1 MAEEENLQE
10 GIKVEGDYNAEQIQH
25 LKGLEAVRMRP
36 AMYIGDTF
44 EKGYHH
50 CVYEVVDNCIDEFLA
65 GSGKNIDV
73 TLNADGS
80 CTVADEARGIPVDM
94 HPTEHRPAIEVVL
107 TELHAGG
114 KFGTGGY
121 QVSGGLHGVGVKCVN
136 ALSEWMEVEV
146 RRDGKRHRI
155 RFSRGKITEP
165 LHVVGPAEG
174 TGTTIT
180 FYLDNSIFKEP
191 DGSACSFKW
200 DILSKRFNE
209 LAFLNP
215 GVNIRFTE
223 EATGRY
229 QEFRHADGITGYVKA
244 LNLGAELTTPQVVE
258 FSGSEKIGHNEATGR
273 DLIVQVRIAMVYAKN
288 KWDETILT
296 YANGINTHEGGTH
309 LEGFKAALTSIVN
322 AYAKDKKLIKENES
336 TPTGEDI
343 RQGLTCIIL
352 VLHPAPQFEGQTKT
366 KLGNGEVKGIV
377 QKLVFKKLKDYFEE
391 NPAIAT
397 EVVNKVLT
405 SMRAREMAQKAKD
418 KILKAGGPQM
428 EGLLGKLADCQSN
441 DPAECELF
449 LVEGDSA
456 GGSAVSGRDN
466 KTQAILPLRGK
477 VLNVEKANLEKQME
491 NAEIRTMITAIGGG
505 YDHEEEL
512 VETDDF
518 GVKHKVLRPVPFD
531 VSKIRYNKVIIM
543 TDADVDGAHIRTL
556 LLTFFYRKMRS
567 LIEHGHVYMAQ
578 PPLYGIKRKGKIEYI
593 ASDSVLTNKLL
604 KLGCVDF
611 RFEFASGR
619 DSGAQSRGA
628 GASSPAT
635 IENERLS
642 SLLDVLATAKQQCT
656 ILEKQKIDIKEYFSL
671 RNQETGEFP
680 RYRVVS
686 DTDGNQVFRY
696 VFHRADADA
705 IKAEVQAAL
714 QCPMEELDE
723 PENPNYN
730 CTEIKQSGTLRRE
743 MDNLVQVYGFARGDF
758 LGGGEDA
765 EPIGKLIDT
774 KGAETPVRSLL
785 QLLAEI
791 RERGGKGLTIQ
802 RYKGLGEMDDDQLF
816 DTTMDPRNRR
826 LRRAELVDAARANEI
841 FEKLMGDQVEPRR
854 RFIEE
859 NALSA
864 DIDA

>member
-10 GIKVEGDYNAEQIQH
+10 GIKVEGDYNAKQIQH

-50 CVYEVVDNCIDEFLA
+50 CVYEVVDNCIDEFMA
-65 GSGKNIDV
+65 GYGKNIDV

-180 FYLDNSIFKEP
+180 FYLDNTIFKEP
-191 DGSACSFKW
+191 DGSSCSFKW
-200 DILSKRFNE
+200 DILAKRFNE

-223 EATGRY
+223 EATGRR
-229 QEFRHADGITGYVKA
+229 QEFCHADGITGYVKA
-244 LNLGAELTTPQVVE
+244 LNLGAELTTPSVIE
-258 FSGSEKIGHNEATGR
+258 IGGSEKIGHNDATGR
-273 DLIVQVRIAMVYAKN
+273 DLIVQVRISMVYAKT

-309 LEGFKAALTSIVN
+309 LEGFKTALTSIVN
-322 AYAKDKKLIKENES
+322 AFAKDKKLLKENDS

-391 NPAIAT
+391 NPQVGT
-397 EVVNKVLT
+397 EIVNKVLQ
-405 SMRAREMAQKAKD
+405 SMRAREAAQKVKD
-418 KILKAGGPQM
+418 KMLKSGGP
-428 EGLLGKLADCQSN
+428 ELGGLLGKLADCQSN

-466 KTQAILPLRGK
+466 RTQAILPLRGK
-477 VLNVEKANLEKQME
+477 VLNVEKANLERQLE
-491 NAEIRTMITAIGGG
+491 NAEIRTMITAINGG
-505 YDHEEEL
+505 YDHDEEVMEA
-512 VETDDF
+512 DDY
-518 GVKHKVLRPVPFD
+518 GVKHKVTRHVPFD

-556 LLTFFYRKMRS
+556 LLTFFYRKMRA

-593 ASDSVLTNKLL
+593 ASDAVLTNKLL
-604 KLGCVDF
+604 KLGCGDF
-611 RFEFASGR
+611 RFEFSGG
-619 DSGAQSRGA
+619 GAVAPREPLESD
-628 GASSPAT
+628 
-635 IENERLS
+635 RLS
-642 SLLDVLATAKQQCT
+642 SLLDILSTAKSQCT
-656 ILEKQKIDIKEYFSL
+656 VLEKQKIDINEFFSL
-671 RNQETGEFP
+671 RNPETGEFP
-680 RYRVVS
+680 RYRVAS
-686 DTDGNQVFRY
+686 DTDGNQVFRF
-696 VFHRADADA
+696 VFRKEEADA

-723 PENPNYN
+723 PENPNYT
-730 CTEIKQSGTLRRE
+730 CTEIKQAATLRRE

-758 LGGGEDA
+758 LGGGDDA
-765 EPIGKLIDT
+765 APIGKLVDT
-774 KGAETPVRSLL
+774 KGVETPVRSLL
-785 QLLAEI
+785 ELLAEI
-791 RERGGKGLTIQ
+791 RERGGRGLTIQ
-802 RYKGLGEMDDDQLF
+802 RYKGLGEMDYDQLF

-826 LRRAELVDAARANEI
+826 LRRAELVDAVEANKI

>member
-1 MAEEENLQE
+1 MAQE
-10 GIKVEGDYNAEQIQH
+10 KEVAAEAATIRVEGDYNAEQIQH

-50 CVYEVVDNCIDEFLA
+50 CVYEVVDNCIDEFMA
-65 GSGKNIDV
+65 GYGTNIDV

-180 FYLDNSIFKEP
+180 FYLDNTIFKEP
-191 DGSACSFKW
+191 DGSTCSFKW
-200 DILSKRFNE
+200 DILAKRFNE

-223 EATGRY
+223 EATGRH

-244 LNLGAELTTPQVVE
+244 LNLGAELTTPSVIE
-258 FSGSEKIGHNEATGR
+258 FSGSEKIGHNDATGR
-273 DLIVQVRIAMVYAKN
+273 DLVVQVRISMVYAKA

-322 AYAKDKKLIKENES
+322 AFAKDKKLLKENDS
-336 TPTGEDI
+336 TPSGEDI

-391 NPAIAT
+391 NPAVGT
-397 EVVNKVLT
+397 EIVNKVLQ
-405 SMRAREMAQKAKD
+405 SMRAREAAQKARD
-418 KILKAGGPQM
+418 KMLKNGGPEM

-477 VLNVEKANLEKQME
+477 VLNVEKANLERQLE

-505 YDHEEEL
+505 YDHDEEAL
-512 VETDDF
+512 ETDDF
-518 GVKHKVLRPVPFD
+518 GVKHKVTRHVPFD
-531 VSKIRYNKVIIM
+531 VSKIRYNKIIIM

-604 KLGCVDF
+604 KIGCGEF
-611 RFEFASGR
+611 RFVFADGTR
-619 DSGAQSRGA
+619 TLEAD
-628 GASSPAT
+628 
-635 IENERLS
+635 RLS
-642 SLLDVLATAKQQCT
+642 SLLDVLATAKSQCT
-656 ILEKQKIDIKEYFSL
+656 VLEKQKIDIREFFSL
-671 RNQETGEFP
+671 RNPETGEFP
-680 RYRVVS
+680 RYRVAS
-686 DTDGNQVFRY
+686 DTDGNQVFRF
-696 VFHRADADA
+696 VFRKEEADA

-723 PENPNYN
+723 PENPNYT
-730 CTEIKQSGTLRRE
+730 CTEVKQAATLRRE

-758 LGGGEDA
+758 LGGGDDA
-765 EPIGKLIDT
+765 APIGKLVDT
-774 KGAETPVRSLL
+774 KNTETPVSSLL
-785 QLLAEI
+785 QLLSEI
-791 RERGGKGLTIQ
+791 RERGGRGLTIQ
-802 RYKGLGEMDDDQLF
+802 RYKGLGEMDYDQLF

-826 LRRAELVDAARANEI
+826 LRRAELVDAAEANKI

>member
-1 MAEEENLQE
+1 MW
-10 GIKVEGDYNAEQIQH
+10 V
-25 LKGLEAVRMRP
+25 
-36 AMYIGDTF
+36 
-44 EKGYHH
+44 
-50 CVYEVVDNCIDEFLA
+50 
-65 GSGKNIDV
+65 
-73 TLNADGS
+73 
-80 CTVADEARGIPVDM
+80 
-94 HPTEHRPAIEVVL
+94 
-107 TELHAGG
+107 
-114 KFGTGGY
+114 
-121 QVSGGLHGVGVKCVN
+121 
-136 ALSEWMEVEV
+136 
-146 RRDGKRHRI
+146 
-155 RFSRGKITEP
+155 
-165 LHVVGPAEG
+165 
-174 TGTTIT
+174 
-180 FYLDNSIFKEP
+180 
-191 DGSACSFKW
+191 
-200 DILSKRFNE
+200 
-209 LAFLNP
+209 
-215 GVNIRFTE
+215 
-223 EATGRY
+223 
-229 QEFRHADGITGYVKA
+229 
-244 LNLGAELTTPQVVE
+244 
-258 FSGSEKIGHNEATGR
+258 
-273 DLIVQVRIAMVYAKN
+273 
-288 KWDETILT
+288 
-296 YANGINTHEGGTH
+296 
-309 LEGFKAALTSIVN
+309 
-322 AYAKDKKLIKENES
+322 
-336 TPTGEDI
+336 
-343 RQGLTCIIL
+343 
-352 VLHPAPQFEGQTKT
+352 
-366 KLGNGEVKGIV
+366 
-377 QKLVFKKLKDYFEE
+377 KKLKDYFEE
-391 NPAIAT
+391 NPAVAT

-441 DPAECELF
+441 DPSECELF

-505 YDHEEEL
+505 YDHEEEV

-518 GVKHKVLRPVPFD
+518 GVKHKVMRHVPFD

-593 ASDSVLTNKLL
+593 ASDAVLTNKLL

-611 RFEFASGR
+611 HFVFADGER
-619 DSGAQSRGA
+619 VID
-628 GASSPAT
+628 T
-635 IENERLS
+635 DRLS

-656 ILEKQKIDIKEYFSL
+656 ILEKQKIDIREYFSL
-671 RNQETGEFP
+671 RNPATGEFP
-680 RYRVVS
+680 RFRVTS
-686 DTDGNQVFRY
+686 DTDGNQVFRF
-696 VFHRADADA
+696 VFRREEADA
-705 IKAEVQAAL
+705 IKAEVQAVL

-758 LGGGEDA
+758 LGDGDT
-765 EPIGKLIDT
+765 PIGKLVDT
-774 KGAETPVRSLL
+774 KGVETPVTSLVR
-785 QLLAEI
+785 LLAEI
-791 RERGGKGLTIQ
+791 RERGSKGRQIQ

-864 DIDA
+864 DIDT

>member
-10 GIKVEGDYNAEQIQH
+10 GIKVEGDYNAKQIQH

-50 CVYEVVDNCIDEFLA
+50 CVYEVVDNCIDEFMA
-65 GSGKNIDV
+65 GYGKNIDV

-180 FYLDNSIFKEP
+180 FYLDNTIFKEP
-191 DGSACSFKW
+191 DGSSCSFKW
-200 DILSKRFNE
+200 DILAKRFNE

-223 EATGRY
+223 EATGRR
-229 QEFRHADGITGYVKA
+229 QEFCHADGITGYVKA
-244 LNLGAELTTPQVVE
+244 LNLGAELTTPSVIE
-258 FSGSEKIGHNEATGR
+258 IGGSEKIGHNDATGR
-273 DLIVQVRIAMVYAKN
+273 DLIVQVRISMVYAKT

-309 LEGFKAALTSIVN
+309 LEGFKTALTSIVN
-322 AYAKDKKLIKENES
+322 AFAKDKKLLKENDS

-391 NPAIAT
+391 NPQVGT
-397 EVVNKVLT
+397 EIVNKVLQ
-405 SMRAREMAQKAKD
+405 SMRAREAAQKVKD
-418 KILKAGGPQM
+418 KMLKSGGP
-428 EGLLGKLADCQSN
+428 ELGGLLGKLADCQSN

-466 KTQAILPLRGK
+466 RTQAILPLRGK
-477 VLNVEKANLEKQME
+477 VLNVEKANLERQLE
-491 NAEIRTMITAIGGG
+491 NAEIRTMITAINGG
-505 YDHEEEL
+505 YDHDEEVMEA
-512 VETDDF
+512 DDY
-518 GVKHKVLRPVPFD
+518 GVKHKVTRHVPFD

-556 LLTFFYRKMRS
+556 LLTFFYRKMRA

-593 ASDSVLTNKLL
+593 ASDAVLTNKLL
-604 KLGCVDF
+604 KLGCGDF
-611 RFEFASGR
+611 RFEFADGERTLES
-619 DSGAQSRGA
+619 D
-628 GASSPAT
+628 
-635 IENERLS
+635 RLS
-642 SLLDVLATAKQQCT
+642 SLLDILSTAKSQCT
-656 ILEKQKIDIKEYFSL
+656 VLEKQKIDINEFFSL
-671 RNQETGEFP
+671 RNPETGEFP
-680 RYRVVS
+680 RYRVAS
-686 DTDGNQVFRY
+686 DTDGNQVFRF
-696 VFHRADADA
+696 VFRKEEADA
-705 IKAEVQAAL
+705 IKTEVQTAL

-723 PENPNYN
+723 PENPNYT
-730 CTEIKQSGTLRRE
+730 CTEIKQAATLRRE

-758 LGGGEDA
+758 LGGGDDA
-765 EPIGKLIDT
+765 APIGKLVDT
-774 KGAETPVRSLL
+774 KGVETPVRSLL
-785 QLLAEI
+785 ELLAEI
-791 RERGGKGLTIQ
+791 RERGGRGLTIQ
-802 RYKGLGEMDDDQLF
+802 RYKGLGEMDYDQLF

-826 LRRAELVDAARANEI
+826 LRRAELVDAVEANKI

>member
-1 MAEEENLQE
+1 MTEEENLQD
-10 GIKVEGDYNAEQIQH
+10 GIKVEGAYNASQIQH

-50 CVYEVVDNCIDEFLA
+50 CVYEVVDNCIDEFMA
-65 GSGKNIDV
+65 GYGKNIDV
-73 TLNADGS
+73 SLNADGS
-80 CTVADEARGIPVDM
+80 CTVRDEARGIPVDM
-94 HPTEHRPAIEVVL
+94 HPTEHRPAVEVVL

-146 RRDGKRHRI
+146 RRDGQRHRI

-165 LHVVGPAEG
+165 LHVVGPAED

-180 FYLDNSIFKEP
+180 FYLDNTIFKDP
-191 DGSACSFKW
+191 DGNTCSFKW
-200 DILSKRFNE
+200 DILAKRFNE

-223 EATGRY
+223 EATNRH
-229 QEFRHADGITGYVKA
+229 QEFCHADGITGYVKA
-244 LNLGAELTTPQVVE
+244 MNLGAELTTPKVIE
-258 FSGSEKIGHNEATGR
+258 IAGSEKVGHNDVTDK
-273 DLIVQVRIAMVYAKN
+273 DLIVQVRIAMVYAKS

-309 LEGFKAALTSIVN
+309 LEGFKTALTSIVN
-322 AYAKDKKLIKENES
+322 AFAKDKKLVKDGES
-336 TPTGEDI
+336 MPTGEDI

-391 NPAIAT
+391 NPQIGT
-397 EVVNKVLT
+397 EIVNKVLQ
-405 SMRAREMAQKAKD
+405 SMKAREAAQKVKE
-418 KILKAGGPQM
+418 KMLKTGGPDLG
-428 EGLLGKLADCQSN
+428 GLLGKLNDCQSN

-456 GGSAVSGRDN
+456 GGSAISGRDN
-466 KTQAILPLRGK
+466 RTQAILPLRGK
-477 VLNVEKANLEKQME
+477 VLNVEKANLERQME
-491 NAEIRTMITAIGGG
+491 NAEIRTMITAINGG
-505 YDHEEEL
+505 YDHDEE
-512 VETDDF
+512 VIETDEY
-518 GVKHKVLRPVPFD
+518 GVKHKVMRHVSFD
-531 VSKIRYNKVIIM
+531 VSKIRYGKIIIM

-556 LLTFFYRKMRS
+556 LLTFFYRKMRA

-593 ASDSVLTNKLL
+593 ASDNVLTNKLL
-604 KLGCVDF
+604 KLGCTDF
-611 RFEFASGR
+611 RFVFADGERTLES
-619 DSGAQSRGA
+619 
-628 GASSPAT
+628 
-635 IENERLS
+635 ERLS
-642 SLLDVLATAKQQCT
+642 SLLDILATAKSQCT
-656 ILEKQKIDIKEYFSL
+656 VLEKQKVNISEFFGL
-671 RNQETGEFP
+671 RNAETGEFP
-680 RYRVVS
+680 HFRVTS
-686 DTDGNQVFRY
+686 DTDGNQKVKFVFRLEE
-696 VFHRADADA
+696 VDA
-705 IKAEVQAAL
+705 IKNEVQAVL

-730 CTEIKQSGTLRRE
+730 CTEIKQAETLRRE

-758 LGGGEDA
+758 LGADEKV
-765 EPIGKLIDT
+765 IGKLVDQ
-774 KGAETPVRSLL
+774 KGVEVPVTSLL
-785 QLLAEI
+785 QVLAEI
-791 RERGGKGLTIQ
+791 RERGGKGLSIQ
-802 RYKGLGEMDDDQLF
+802 RYKGLGEMDYDQLY

-826 LRRAELVDAARANEI
+826 LRKAELVDAVEADKI